1 MERRKNKERDNYMVY
16 KVHISYFD
24 EDFCQSFLESNKGKT
39 IQKIYIKGDG
49 IRFGE
54 NCFNRNGS
62 PHPFL
67 FYVDTINVKQNL
79 QEALNMSDITSIED
93 LENRIKNIEDKINSG
108 SLFPDGMSFTKEYG
122 LRLEGYNNT
131 SLTINPDSLLKPSS
145 LFDPGSN
152 KIDTSLYDTSS
163 SELPSGLTYTRTSG
177 LVISSDQGPQLTIYP
192 GNFTKNQSL
201 FNEEGTIDTDLYQ
214 SSLPEGISYD
224 SKNHILKVG
233 KEDEI
238 GGLVLNHSL
247 AITNLDQSKEEGTEN
262 NLVLLQ
268 PNARYYQPKEED

>member
-1 MERRKNKERDNYMVY
+1 MTY
-16 KVHISYFD
+16 KIHISYFN
-24 EDFCQSFLESNKGKT
+24 EGFSQSFLDSDKGKT
-39 IQKIYIKGDG
+39 VQKIYIKGDG
-49 IRFGE
+49 IQFGK
-54 NCFNRNGS
+54 NCFTRNGS
-62 PHPFL
+62 PNPFL
-67 FYVDTINVKQNL
+67 FYVDTNNVKKNL
-79 QEALNMSDITSIED
+79 QEALGMSDITSIED
-93 LENRIKNIEDKINSG
+93 LENRIKKIEDKINSG

-131 SLTINPDSLLKPSS
+131 PLTINPDSLLKSSS
-145 LFDPGSN
+145 LFDSKIN
-152 KIDTSLYDTSS
+152 KIDTSLYDSS
-163 SELPSGLTYTRTSG
+163 SSGLPSGLTYTSTSG

-192 GNFTKNQSL
+192 GHFTKNQSL
-201 FNEEGTIDTDLYQ
+201 FNEEGTINTNLYQ

-268 PNARYYQPKEED
+268 PNAKYYQPKEED